1 MAQKSDQERTT
12 QIMLGF
18 KLYQDNK
25 VRYLGTGKKKYWDLE
40 NYCRNMHQKMV
51 GPSIKPKFLEISV

>member
-25 VRYLGTGKKKYWDLE
+25 VRYLRTGKKKYWDLE

-51 GPSIKPKFLEISV
+51 GP